1 MKILYFAWLRER
13 LGINEE
19 TVELP
24 DGTRNVADLFEW
36 LKRRDEVFADVFEES
51 DIIQVAI
58 NKKHVR
64 ERSASVEGANEIAL
78 FPPMTGG

>member
-19 TVELP
+19 IVEMP
-24 DGTRNVADLFEW
+24 AGVDTVADLLEW
-36 LKRRDEVFADVFEES
+36 LKTRDEVFGDVFS
-51 DIIQVAI
+51 DSAIIQVAV
-58 NKKHVR
+58 NQKLVR
-64 ERSASVEGANEIAL
+64 ERSAPLDGAQEIAL